1 MIPHTKIHA
10 PAHVGDWTMDVD
22 PSSPHEVIVHRAG
35 QASDLRLIY
44 EPADAD
50 AMIERLVRVTG
61 MAPGYAKQL
70 VLQLIEKLLARRLRA
85 S

>member
-1 MIPHTKIHA
+1 M
-10 PAHVGDWTMDVD
+10 
-22 PSSPHEVIVHRAG
+22 HRAG